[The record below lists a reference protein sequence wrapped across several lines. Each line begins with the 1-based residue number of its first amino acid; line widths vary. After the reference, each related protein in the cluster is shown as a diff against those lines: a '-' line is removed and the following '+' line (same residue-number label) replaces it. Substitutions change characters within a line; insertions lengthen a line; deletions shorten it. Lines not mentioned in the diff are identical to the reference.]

1 MFSVIAFVIGTVVAW
16 RASTAQEDDP
26 DDVPTNIKHTRQDL
40 RLIAWL
46 LYAILIAL
54 GVIADRLH

>member
-1 MFSVIAFVIGTVVAW
+1 MFTGLAIVGGSIIAW
-16 RASTAQEDDP
+16 RASKAQNADS

-46 LYAILIAL
+46 LYGILVAL